1 MGLRDCQAGKLRQ
14 LVQFDA
20 FQLLDNG
27 FVPCVVSMYLL
38 KHFAMLFYFC
48 RNNHAAATKMER
60 ETWNVHTGISCLT
73 EMCLTKILSVPL
85 SLFDL

>member
-1 MGLRDCQAGKLRQ
+1 MGLRDCQAGKVRQ

-38 KHFAMLFYFC
+38 KHLLC
-48 RNNHAAATKMER
+48 SSIWRKKHGAAYQAGESHIMP
-60 ETWNVHTGISCLT
+60 
-73 EMCLTKILSVPL
+73 ILELAVRL
-85 SLFDL
+85 RCAGQKYYQFL